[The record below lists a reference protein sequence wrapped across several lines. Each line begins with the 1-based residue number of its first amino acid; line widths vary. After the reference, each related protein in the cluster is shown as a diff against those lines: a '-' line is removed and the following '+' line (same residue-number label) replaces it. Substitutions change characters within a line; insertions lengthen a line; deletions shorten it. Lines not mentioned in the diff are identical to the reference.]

1 MENIENIQSESFLCS
16 CVLNT
21 TLGILCISRW
31 CLCNFWDLEK
41 VFSFSFDSPTVY
53 FSFWSL
59 PRFPLLWPPQTMNV
73 KVKICC
79 NFCLIFFFF
88 LLLVPASL
96 SGMFAL
102 SAWNSSGHREA
113 AGLSFVSRNH
123 SYWFGVWSNYGGFVL
138 GRGKAGCM
146 DGSPVCGCQGRA
158 MLWGVCALWPLHSW
172 LSLLEK
178 ALLWNTDLLRTWC
191 SFECRWMTLLAG
203 ASRARGKCWF
213 S

>member
-1 MENIENIQSESFLCS
+1 MENTDKIQSEPFLCS
-16 CVLNT
+16 CVLNMAF
-21 TLGILCISRW
+21 GMLCISRW

-59 PRFPLLWPPQTMNV
+59 PRFPLLWSPQTMNV

-79 NFCLIFFFF
+79 DFCLIFFFF
-88 LLLVPASL
+88 LSFVSASL
-96 SGMFAL
+96 SGVFAL

-113 AGLSFVSRNH
+113 AGLSFVSSNH

-146 DGSPVCGCQGRA
+146 DRSPACGCQGRA
-158 MLWGVCALWPLHSW
+158 VLRGFVLSYHCTRGF
-172 LSLLEK
+172 SLLEK
-178 ALLWNTDLLRTWC
+178 AHLWNIVLLRTWC
-191 SFECRWMTLLAG
+191 SFECRWMTLAG